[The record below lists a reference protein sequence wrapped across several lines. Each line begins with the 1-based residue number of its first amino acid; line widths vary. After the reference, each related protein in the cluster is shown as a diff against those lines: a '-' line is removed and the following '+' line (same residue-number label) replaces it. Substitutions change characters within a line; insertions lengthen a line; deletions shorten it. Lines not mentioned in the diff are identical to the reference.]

1 VDRREEWSVSAHE
14 LCVVF
19 ELAEFTC
26 AVPARYVARL
36 ETIYEAE
43 LHQSAVPAGAPLA
56 LLGNVQVGG
65 EAFAAWD
72 LGALLQGPS
81 ANKAWV
87 ALRLDGP
94 AGPVP
99 IALRTGRCIG
109 VMSVRPE
116 MPLVSALFQARGQA
130 FRGAFEVA
138 VAGEP
143 ERRVAVLLDPSHLL
157 ETAELE
163 LSADVVAG

>member
-1 VDRREEWSVSAHE
+1 MSAQE

-19 ELAEFTC
+19 ELAGFTC
-26 AVPARYVARL
+26 AVPTRFVARL

-43 LHQSAVPAGAPLA
+43 LRQSVVPAGAPLA
-56 LLGNVQVGG
+56 LLGNVQVGD

-81 ANKAWV
+81 ANNAWV
-87 ALRLDGP
+87 ALRLEGP

-109 VMSVRPE
+109 VMPVRPE
-116 MPLVSALFQARGQA
+116 MPLVSTLFRARGQA

-138 VAGEP
+138 VAGER
-143 ERRVAVLLDPSHLL
+143 EQRVAVLLDPTYLL
-157 ETAELE
+157 EAAELE
-163 LSADVVAG
+163 LSEHVAAR